1 MSHTQNTGFPAVPE
15 APASPVAAVAASF
28 GDPAGLGL
36 AGFALTTFV
45 LSVVNAGWLSGGSV
59 GAVLGLALF
68 YGGVAQL
75 FAGMWEFA
83 NRNTF
88 GAVAF
93 SSYGAFWLSF
103 WYLETFVK
111 MPAADAEKGVGI
123 YLLAWGIFTLYMT
136 VAAFRT
142 NRVVFLVFVFLTLT
156 YFALAIGALSG
167 ASGISTLGGYLGI
180 ITALLAW
187 YGSFATVT
195 NFTFKRVVLPVG
207 PLSK

>member
-15 APASPVAAVAASF
+15 APASPAAAVAASF

-45 LSVVNAGWLSGGSV
+45 LSVVNAGWVAEGAV

-111 MPAADAEKGVGI
+111 LPSADAGAGVGL

-142 NRVVFLVFVFLTLT
+142 NWVVFFVFVFLTLT
-156 YFALAIGALSG
+156 YFALAIGNFG
-167 ASGISTLGGYLGI
+167 AAPGMLTLGGYLGI
-180 ITALLAW
+180 LTALLAW

-207 PLSK
+207 PSSK